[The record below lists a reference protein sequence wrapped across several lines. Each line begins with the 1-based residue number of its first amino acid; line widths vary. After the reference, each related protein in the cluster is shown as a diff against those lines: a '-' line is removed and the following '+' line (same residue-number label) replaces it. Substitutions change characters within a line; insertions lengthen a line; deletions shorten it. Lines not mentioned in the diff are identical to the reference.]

1 MTENFYTKKGLH
13 YYKMNGLLISF
24 LPGYYRE
31 GGIFVV
37 SGGIVFMVSGI
48 FLLVSTGG
56 TAIVVSTLV
65 VSELP
70 ETFFVE
76 LHAETAM
83 VKVPAT
89 ARLKIS
95 FFMSL

>member
-1 MTENFYTKKGLH
+1 
-13 YYKMNGLLISF
+13 
-24 LPGYYRE
+24 
-31 GGIFVV
+31 
-37 SGGIVFMVSGI
+37 MVSGI

-76 LHAETAM
+76 LHAEMAI

-89 ARLKIS
+89 ARLKIN
-95 FFMSL
+95 FFIRICFKFN